1 VRVEIASGDPL
12 DVRSFAITERVSELS
27 RVEVRAVSRCLT
39 IDFDEVVGKDASFEL
54 ATATWVRRATGVV
67 SEIEQVRVDEA
78 GLATYRVVLV
88 PRAWLMSQRKNYRIF
103 QYLSEL
109 AIVEKLLGEWGLDYE
124 ARIGR
129 EHKPRKYRVQ
139 YDESDLDFVTR
150 MLSDAGIAF
159 FFETTDG
166 GTKLV
171 LDD

>member
-54 ATATWVRRATGVV
+54 ATATWVLRATGVV

-109 AIVEKLLGEWGLDYE
+109 AIVEKLL
-124 ARIGR
+124 
-129 EHKPRKYRVQ
+129 
-139 YDESDLDFVTR
+139 DFVTR

>member
-1 VRVEIASGDPL
+1 
-12 DVRSFAITERVSELS
+12 
-27 RVEVRAVSRCLT
+27 
-39 IDFDEVVGKDASFEL
+39 
-54 ATATWVRRATGVV
+54 
-67 SEIEQVRVDEA
+67 
-78 GLATYRVVLV
+78 
-88 PRAWLMSQRKNYRIF
+88 MSQRKNYRIF